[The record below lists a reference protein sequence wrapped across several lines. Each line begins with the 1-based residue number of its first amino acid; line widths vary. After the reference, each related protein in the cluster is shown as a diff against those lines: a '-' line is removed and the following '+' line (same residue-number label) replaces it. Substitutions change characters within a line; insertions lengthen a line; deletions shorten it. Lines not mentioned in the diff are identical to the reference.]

1 MLAFKDVFEPNHVTY
16 FNKYGRLPLWTY
28 AHDKVPSGD
37 NPHAWEKIN
46 SVQES
51 YFDLWKEFND
61 VGDIISKKP
70 KVIYAQLAECFI
82 EVEAILE
89 LFNTYPNRD
98 DWVVYNGHE
107 WKDYAQFESGSVLKA
122 LPLEGKVDFFAFKI
136 NKKKCLTFLQK
147 TDRIKENGKLPLVT
161 LYKLGVK

>member
-1 MLAFKDVFEPNHVTY
+1 MLAFKNVFEPNHVTY
-16 FNKYGRLPLWTY
+16 FNKYGRLPTWTY
-28 AHDKVPSGD
+28 AIDKMSSDV
-37 NPHAWEKIN
+37 NPHAWDEIN

-61 VGDIISKKP
+61 MGDCISKKP
-70 KVIYAQLAECFI
+70 HVIYSQLTECCI
-82 EVEAILE
+82 EIEAILE
-89 LFNTYPNRD
+89 LFNTYPNCD

-122 LPLEGKVDFFAFKI
+122 LSLEGKFDFFAFKI

-147 TDRIKENGKLPLVT
+147 TDSIKENGKLPLVR